1 MPGNARLGLRFS
13 TREEALLDDLDALL
27 AAGGSTALLAVRN
40 GRVVFE
46 RGHHAHR
53 SSVASVRKSLIGILY
68 GIAIEAGEI
77 DLDATLEDLGI
88 DDLSPL
94 TPEEKQATIADLLKS
109 RSGIYHPCVYGM
121 EPGRPAR
128 GSHPPGTFWY
138 YNNWDFNV
146 LGTIY
151 RQETGR
157 TLAEAFQ
164 KLVAE
169 PLEMQDFA
177 AEDIFDVPGPE
188 SLHPVYKMR
197 LSDRDLARIGHLFLK
212 RGLWEQRRIVPEQ
225 WVEDSTTAWSA
236 LGGGRGY
243 GYLWWTAEANALGD
257 SLSIDV
263 PIFYASGAGG
273 QYIIVIAALDLV
285 VVHRAADVRNGIIHA
300 RMGEIL
306 RALLRVIG

>member
-1 MPGNARLGLRFS
+1 M
-13 TREEALLDDLDALL
+13 DDLDALL
-27 AAGGSTALLAVRN
+27 AAGGSTALLAVRD

-53 SSVASVRKSLIGILY
+53 SSVASVRKSLIGVLY

-94 TPEEKQATIADLLKS
+94 TPVEKQATIADLLKS

-128 GSHPPGTFWY
+128 GSHAPGTFWY
-138 YNNWDFNV
+138 YNNWDFNA
-146 LGTIY
+146 LGTVY

-164 KLVAE
+164 KFVAE
-169 PLEMQDFA
+169 PLEMQDFT

-188 SLHPVYKMR
+188 SRHPVYKMR
-197 LSDRDLARIGHLFLK
+197 LSGRDLARVGQFFLK
-212 RGLWEQRRIVPEQ
+212 GGVWEQHRIVPEQ
-225 WVEDSTTAWSA
+225 WVRDSTMVWSD

-243 GYLWWTAEANALGD
+243 GYLWWIAEANAPGD
-257 SLSIDV
+257 SLSTEW

-273 QYIIVIAALDLV
+273 QYIIVIEALDLV
-285 VVHRAADVRNGIIHA
+285 VVHRAADVSNGITHV

-306 RALLRVIG
+306 RALLRIVG